1 LVLPYLFLEFIPQ
14 TKYDNG
20 NTECIRTL
28 KLRLKDKH
36 VAWLRSLAR
45 EVNQVFNFCN
55 EVSMKA
61 SRPYSGKPKWLSG
74 YDLSAPIQ
82 I

>member
-1 LVLPYLFLEFIPQ
+1 
-14 TKYDNG
+14 
-20 NTECIRTL
+20 
-28 KLRLKDKH
+28 LRLKDKH